1 MSDKMK
7 QTMRKIMCLPIVALL
22 LVAVASCDGR
32 QEPSAG
38 LCRIHGV
45 APNPN
50 LDGKQIFLVPLTND
64 TRWNVDSVVIRDGRF
79 AFERDTL
86 MMAKIII
93 DYHFRQGFQPLL
105 VVVEP
110 GDIHVEIDS
119 ISSAHGTPQNDSLQ
133 MWKQITEAHNA
144 RQFALRK
151 DGRVAEADSLHLA
164 YKRYTRQLAT
174 HLREGVLHDF
184 LENLYPL
191 TYQKQMPDGRIVTVN
206 ADTHEEMQ

>member
-1 MSDKMK
+1 MK
-7 QTMRKIMCLPIVALL
+7 QTMRIIKCLPVVALL

-32 QEPSAG
+32 QEPSAS

-50 LDGKQIFLVPLTND
+50 LEGKQIFLVPLTND

-164 YKRYTRQLAT
+164 YKRYTRQLAAN
-174 HLREGVLHDF
+174 LREGVLHDF

>member
-1 MSDKMK
+1 
-7 QTMRKIMCLPIVALL
+7 MCLPVVALL

-32 QEPSAG
+32 QEPSAS

-50 LDGKQIFLVPLTND
+50 LEGKQIFLVPLTND

-164 YKRYTRQLAT
+164 YKRYTRQLAAN
-174 HLREGVLHDF
+174 LREGVLHDF

>member
-1 MSDKMK
+1 MK

-32 QEPSAG
+32 QEPSSG

-50 LDGKQIFLVPLTND
+50 LEGKQIFLVPLTND

-119 ISSAHGTPQNDSLQ
+119 ISSAHGTLQNDSLQ

-164 YKRYTRQLAT
+164 YKRYTRQLAAN
-174 HLREGVLHDF
+174 LREGVLHDF

>member
-1 MSDKMK
+1 MK
-7 QTMRKIMCLPIVALL
+7 QTMRKIMCLPVVALL

-32 QEPSAG
+32 QEPSAS

-45 APNPN
+45 APNPI
-50 LDGKQIFLVPLTND
+50 LEGKQIFLVPLTND

-164 YKRYTRQLAT
+164 YKRYTRQLAAN
-174 HLREGVLHDF
+174 LREGVLHDF

>member
-1 MSDKMK
+1 MK
-7 QTMRKIMCLPIVALL
+7 QTMRKIMCLPVVALL

-32 QEPSAG
+32 QEPSAS

-50 LDGKQIFLVPLTND
+50 LEGKQIFLVPLTND

>member
-1 MSDKMK
+1 MK

-45 APNPN
+45 VPNPN
-50 LDGKQIFLVPLTND
+50 LEGKQIFLVPLTND

-164 YKRYTRQLAT
+164 YKRYTRQLAAN
-174 HLREGVLHDF
+174 LREGVLHDF

>member
-1 MSDKMK
+1 MK
-7 QTMRKIMCLPIVALL
+7 QTMRKIMCLPVVALL

-45 APNPN
+45 VPNPN
-50 LDGKQIFLVPLTND
+50 LEGKQIFLVPLTND

>member
-1 MSDKMK
+1 MK

-22 LVAVASCDGR
+22 LVAVASCDDR
-32 QEPSAG
+32 QEPSAS

-50 LDGKQIFLVPLTND
+50 LEGKQIFLVPLTND

-164 YKRYTRQLAT
+164 YKRYTRQLAAN
-174 HLREGVLHDF
+174 LREGVLHDF

>member
-1 MSDKMK
+1 MK
-7 QTMRKIMCLPIVALL
+7 QTMRKIMCLPVVALL

-50 LDGKQIFLVPLTND
+50 LEGKQIFLVPLTND

>member
-1 MSDKMK
+1 MK

-50 LDGKQIFLVPLTND
+50 LEGKQIFLVPLTND

-119 ISSAHGTPQNDSLQ
+119 ISRAHGTPQNDSLQ

-164 YKRYTRQLAT
+164 YKRYTRQLAAN
-174 HLREGVLHDF
+174 LREGVLHDF

>member
-1 MSDKMK
+1 MK

-38 LCRIHGV
+38 LCGIHGV

-50 LDGKQIFLVPLTND
+50 LEGKQIFLVPLTND

-164 YKRYTRQLAT
+164 YKRYTRQLAAN
-174 HLREGVLHDF
+174 LREGVLHDF

>member
-1 MSDKMK
+1 MK
-7 QTMRKIMCLPIVALL
+7 QTMRKIMCLPVVALL

-32 QEPSAG
+32 QELSAG

-50 LDGKQIFLVPLTND
+50 LEGKQIFLVPLTND

>member
-1 MSDKMK
+1 MK
-7 QTMRKIMCLPIVALL
+7 QTMRKIMRLPIVALL

-50 LDGKQIFLVPLTND
+50 LEGKQIFLVPLTND

>member
-1 MSDKMK
+1 MK

-32 QEPSAG
+32 QEPSAS

-50 LDGKQIFLVPLTND
+50 LEGKQIFLVPLTND

-164 YKRYTRQLAT
+164 YKRYTRQLAAN
-174 HLREGVLHDF
+174 LREGVLHDF

>member
-1 MSDKMK
+1 MK

-32 QEPSAG
+32 QEPSAS

-50 LDGKQIFLVPLTND
+50 LEGKQIFLVPLTND

-133 MWKQITEAHNA
+133 MWKQSTEAQNA
-144 RQFALRK
+144 RQVALRK

-164 YKRYTRQLAT
+164 YKRYTRQLAAN
-174 HLREGVLHDF
+174 LREGVLHDF

>member
-1 MSDKMK
+1 MK
-7 QTMRKIMCLPIVALL
+7 QTMRKIMCLPVVALL

-32 QEPSAG
+32 QEPSAS

-50 LDGKQIFLVPLTND
+50 LEGKQIFLVPLTND

-164 YKRYTRQLAT
+164 YKRYTRQLAAN
-174 HLREGVLHDF
+174 LREGVLHDF

>member
-1 MSDKMK
+1 MK

-50 LDGKQIFLVPLTND
+50 LEGKQIFLVPLTND

>member
-22 LVAVASCDGR
+22 LVAVASCDDR
-32 QEPSAG
+32 QEPSAS

-50 LDGKQIFLVPLTND
+50 LEGKQIFLVPLTND

-164 YKRYTRQLAT
+164 YKRYTRQLAAN
-174 HLREGVLHDF
+174 LREGVLHDF

>member
-1 MSDKMK
+1 MK
-7 QTMRKIMCLPIVALL
+7 QTMRKIMRLPIVALL

-32 QEPSAG
+32 QEPSAS

-50 LDGKQIFLVPLTND
+50 LEGKQIFLVPLTND

>member
-1 MSDKMK
+1 MK

-32 QEPSAG
+32 QEPSAS

-50 LDGKQIFLVPLTND
+50 LEGKQIFLVPLTND

>member
-1 MSDKMK
+1 
-7 QTMRKIMCLPIVALL
+7 MCLPIVALL

-32 QEPSAG
+32 QEPSAS

-50 LDGKQIFLVPLTND
+50 LEGKQIFLVPLTND

-133 MWKQITEAHNA
+133 KWKDATEQHN
-144 RQFALRK
+144 RVMGQLR
-151 DGRVAEADSLHLA
+151 RVKKTAEADSLHIA
-164 YKRYTRQLAT
+164 YKRFSRQLAANMQ
-174 HLREGVLHDF
+174 EGLLHDF
-184 LENLYPL
+184 LNNMFPQ
-191 TYQKQMPDGRIVTVN
+191 TYKQKMPDGTIVTMD
-206 ADTHEEMQ
+206 ADTHEPVE

>member
-1 MSDKMK
+1 MK

-50 LDGKQIFLVPLTND
+50 LEGKQIFLVPLTND

-133 MWKQITEAHNA
+133 MWKQITEAHNV

>member
-7 QTMRKIMCLPIVALL
+7 QTMRKIMCLPVVALL

-45 APNPN
+45 VPNPN
-50 LDGKQIFLVPLTND
+50 LEGKQIFLVPLTND

>member
-1 MSDKMK
+1 MK

-50 LDGKQIFLVPLTND
+50 LEGKQIFLVPLTND

-133 MWKQITEAHNA
+133 MCKQITEAHNA

-164 YKRYTRQLAT
+164 YKRYTRQLAAN
-174 HLREGVLHDF
+174 LREGVLHDF

>member
-1 MSDKMK
+1 MK

-22 LVAVASCDGR
+22 LVAVASCDDR
-32 QEPSAG
+32 QEPSAS

-164 YKRYTRQLAT
+164 YKRYTRQLAAN
-174 HLREGVLHDF
+174 LREGVLHDF

>member
-1 MSDKMK
+1 MK

-50 LDGKQIFLVPLTND
+50 LEGKQIFLVPLTND

-164 YKRYTRQLAT
+164 YKRYTRQLAAN
-174 HLREGVLHDF
+174 LRKGVLHDF

>member
-1 MSDKMK
+1 MDF
-7 QTMRKIMCLPIVALL
+7 QTILHSI
-22 LVAVASCDGR
+22 
-32 QEPSAG
+32 
-38 LCRIHGV
+38 
-45 APNPN
+45 
-50 LDGKQIFLVPLTND
+50 LT
-64 TRWNVDSVVIRDGRF
+64 VVIVVAQIATVYLAARGNRWTWILGIVTGLILCYNFLSDRLYMSL
-79 AFERDTL
+79 AFQVYSIAASIGGVFIWKKKEEDNKRTICWGNPL
-86 MMAKIII
+86 W
-93 DYHFRQGFQPLL
+93 PLL

-164 YKRYTRQLAT
+164 YKRYTRQLAAN
-174 HLREGVLHDF
+174 LREGVLHDF

>member
-1 MSDKMK
+1 MK

>member
-1 MSDKMK
+1 MK

-38 LCRIHGV
+38 L
-45 APNPN
+45 
-50 LDGKQIFLVPLTND
+50 
-64 TRWNVDSVVIRDGRF
+64 F

-164 YKRYTRQLAT
+164 YKRYTRQLAAN
-174 HLREGVLHDF
+174 LREGVLHDF

>member
-1 MSDKMK
+1 MK

-45 APNPN
+45 VPNPN
-50 LDGKQIFLVPLTND
+50 LEGKQIFLVPLTND

>member
-1 MSDKMK
+1 MK

-32 QEPSAG
+32 QEPSAS

-50 LDGKQIFLVPLTND
+50 LEGKQIFLVPLTND

-164 YKRYTRQLAT
+164 YKRYTRQLAAN
-174 HLREGVLHDF
+174 LRKGVLHDF